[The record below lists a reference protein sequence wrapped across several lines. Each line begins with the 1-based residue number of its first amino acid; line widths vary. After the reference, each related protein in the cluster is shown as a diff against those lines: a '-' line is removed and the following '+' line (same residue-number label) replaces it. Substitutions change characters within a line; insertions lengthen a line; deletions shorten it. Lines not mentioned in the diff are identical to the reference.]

1 MSACQFVK
9 FWQTWQTAPKVSV
22 KKFLGS
28 LKPIQH
34 VFAARTGSCKLY
46 VTNYVTKIPCR
57 KSLVNYGCRTAVT
70 AIRTTPSCNFSTSA
84 VSSSKI
90 STPSSLPPSS
100 EAQRRQEE
108 ASDMATTQ
116 LVGKHRRRQ
125 DRVYVWGLSYTG
137 ALGIPSFVKPKQ
149 KGKDRKPRRKYQSS
163 PYLLQQNEKITSIAC
178 GYGFTLLAS
187 NTLQTTKVWG
197 TGINTDSQLGFQP
210 RSIEKEEG
218 MDYILAPVPI
228 DLPLTR
234 PRATRVAQVSCGRA
248 HSLILTDNEGVFSL
262 GNNAHGQC
270 GRTIIE
276 TENYRSNAVIHNIK
290 GIEGTVTQVE
300 CGHDHSL
307 FLTEEGAVYSC
318 GWGAD
323 GQTGL
328 GHYESVDH
336 PVPLEGDIK
345 GEKIIKISTFADC
358 CLAVSEKGDIFGW
371 GNSEYNQLN
380 SVTEEMQVYEP
391 RRLPFSGVGKVVGAA
406 AGGTICQ
413 LVNDAGDVFVWGYG
427 ILGKGPKLSES
438 KYPEHVPAILFGQT
452 KLKRDVMVTQVH
464 CGLHH
469 FAAVTNHGDLY
480 TWGTNDSGHLG
491 LASLQNQFFPLRVCM
506 AAEVK
511 TVACGV
517 DHTVALCKTF
527 V

>member
-1 MSACQFVK
+1 MKSLHLAK
-9 FWQTWQTAPKVSV
+9 FWQVASEFSGKNIVQRQIPLQNR
-22 KKFLGS
+22 LGATVGKYNLYTREIHFGRVTTCS
-28 LKPIQH
+28 RLTVAMPT
-34 VFAARTGSCKLY
+34 RT
-46 VTNYVTKIPCR
+46 IPRC
-57 KSLVNYGCRTAVT
+57 
-70 AIRTTPSCNFSTSA
+70 PFSTSSIA
-84 VSSSKI
+84 SSDI
-90 STPSSLPPSS
+90 STPSSLPPLS

-108 ASDMATTQ
+108 ASDMATTR
-116 LVGKHRRRQ
+116 LISKHRKRQ

-137 ALGIPSFVKPKQ
+137 ALGVPTFVKPKLR
-149 KGKDRKPRRKYQSS
+149 GSSPRTRRKYQSA
-163 PYLLQQNEKITSIAC
+163 PYLLQQNQKITSVAC

-187 NTLQTTKVWG
+187 NTLEITKVWG
-197 TGINTDSQLGFQP
+197 TGVNTDSQLGFQP
-210 RSIEKEEG
+210 KSVEKEEG
-218 MDYILAPVPI
+218 MDYILYPVPI

-234 PRATRVAQVSCGRA
+234 PRATRVTQVSCGRA

-270 GRTIIE
+270 GRAIVEKE
-276 TENYRSNAVIHNIK
+276 TYRSNPVIHNIK
-290 GIEGTVTQVE
+290 GIEGTVKQVQ

-336 PVPLEGDIK
+336 PVQLEGDLK
-345 GEKIIKISTFADC
+345 GQKILQVATFADC
-358 CLAVSEKGDIFGW
+358 CLAVSDKGDIFGW
-371 GNSEYNQLN
+371 GNSEYRQLN

-391 RRLPFSGVGKVVGAA
+391 QHLPFRGVGKVMGAA

-413 LVNDAGDVFVWGYG
+413 LVNDIGDVFVWGYG

-438 KYPEHVPAILFGQT
+438 KYPEHVPAILFGRT
-452 KLKRDVMVTQVH
+452 ELKPDVTVTQVH

-469 FAAVTNHGDLY
+469 FAAVTNKGDLY
-480 TWGTNDSGHLG
+480 TWGMNDSGHLG
-491 LASLQNQFFPLRVCM
+491 LGTRTNQFFPLRVAI
-506 AAEVK
+506 AAEVQ

-517 DHTVALCKTF
+517 DHMAALCKTF
-527 V
+527 L